1 MSQITNAQTITIT
14 PARAAAAAAARAKAG
29 SRLAYIDIVRMI
41 LIILVIALHA
51 AVTYIELGGWTF
63 HDYTTPIDE
72 ISEILLSLFVL
83 VCYSFS
89 MGLFFFL
96 AGYFTPGSY
105 DRKGPA
111 RFWKDR
117 LLRLAVPLALYTLV
131 LCRLP
136 NYIEAIA
143 NEGFTGSIGQYTLK
157 FFWGEA
163 DGGPTWFLLV
173 LLAYSLGYTLWRWV
187 SRRARLDF
195 AWAGRLP
202 APGTLALLAAGLIFA
217 SAMFAIGQAWPIA
230 DSWEFLETF
239 NLMVAFFP
247 TYTLMFAA
255 GVLAYRGQWLE
266 NIPGRLLRFWAPFS
280 AGLIIALPA
289 LMLIGSAAGGT
300 VDVFFSGLTW
310 QCAAMCLWFGMA
322 CIALSA
328 TITLWMRERIAPQS
342 RVAALAGPNTFAVYL
357 IHPLVLVP
365 ITYALSFTAL
375 PAAARFGLAALLTVP
390 ACYLLADGLRRLPG
404 AKAIL

>member
-1 MSQITNAQTITIT
+1 MSQITNAQTMTIS
-14 PARAAAAAAARAKAG
+14 PARAAVAEKAKAG
-29 SRLAYIDIVRMI
+29 ARLAYIDIVRMT
-41 LIILVIALHA
+41 LIILVIMLHA
-51 AVTYIELGGWTF
+51 AVTYIELGGWTY
-63 HDYTTPIDE
+63 HDSTMPVDE

-89 MGLFFFL
+89 MSLFFFL
-96 AGYFTPGSY
+96 AGYFTPGSF

-111 RFWKDR
+111 LFWKDR

-143 NEGFTGSIGQYTLK
+143 NEGFSGSIGQYTIR

-173 LLAYSLGYTLWRWV
+173 LLAYSLGYTLWRWA
-187 SRRARLDF
+187 SRRMRLDLS
-195 AWAGRLP
+195 WASRLP
-202 APGTLALLAAGLIFA
+202 APGALALLAAGLVFA

-230 DSWEFLETF
+230 GSWEFLETF

-255 GVLAYRGQWLE
+255 GVLAYRNQWLE
-266 NIPGRLLRFWAPFS
+266 KIPGKLLRFWSPVSIA
-280 AGLIIALPA
+280 LVIALPA
-289 LMLIGSAAGGT
+289 LMMIGSAASGT
-300 VDVFFSGLTW
+300 PEIFFSGLTW
-310 QCAAMCLWFGMA
+310 QCAAMCLWFGIA
-322 CIALSA
+322 CIALCT
-328 TITLWMRERIAPQS
+328 TITLWARERVTRQS
-342 RVAALAGPNTFAVYL
+342 RIAAMAGANTFAVYL

-365 ITYALSFTAL
+365 ITYALSFTGL
-375 PAAARFGLAALLTVP
+375 PVAAKFGLAALLTVP
-390 ACYLLADGLRRLPG
+390 ACYLLAGGLRRLPG